1 MNNNLGKNTYCK
13 IITEFVNKN
22 TNELLK
28 LVKKYQ
34 KLAIKSII
42 RQTLIHTQNFDF
54 AIRLND
60 VNDSV
65 VLKELL
71 TEIFAKKFQRINTKQ
86 LRELYNKSSTI
97 KDMKKHEIYRMFKP
111 LFAGNLE
118 TYNLI
123 FFKYINSNLINNLNG
138 GLKHTQQTWKQ
149 IHFYLSIINLNDN
162 IINSMLRV
170 IIENKAYIDNIHIN
184 VNEFVITN
192 NYTGIPKT
200 FEDIELES
208 ILLHKLKGKV
218 TKKIIIDVYESCIN
232 ENLNLDELKLRTK
245 LLIKLLSN

>member
-28 LVKKYQ
+28 LVQRYQ

-60 VNDSV
+60 VDDSD
-65 VLKELL
+65 VLRELL
-71 TEIFAKKFQRINTKQ
+71 TEIFATKFQRINTKQ

-97 KDMKKHEIYRMFKP
+97 KDIKKHEIYRLFKP
-111 LFAGNLE
+111 LFVGNLE

-138 GLKHTQQTWKQ
+138 GLKYTQQTWKQ

-162 IINSMLRV
+162 IIDSMLRV
-170 IIENKAYIDNIHIN
+170 IIENKVYIDNVYIN
-184 VNEFVITN
+184 INEFVITN

-208 ILLHKLKGKV
+208 LLLHKLKGKI
-218 TKKIIIDVYESCIN
+218 TKNNIITTYEKCCCDT
-232 ENLNLDELKLRTK
+232 ENITDIKTRTK
-245 LLIKLLSN
+245 LLMKLLC

>member
-65 VLKELL
+65 VLRELL
-71 TEIFAKKFQRINTKQ
+71 TEIFATKLQRINAKQ
-86 LRELYNKSSTI
+86 LKELYDKSSTV
-97 KDMKKHEIYRMFKP
+97 KDIKKHEIYQMFKP
-111 LFAGNLE
+111 LFAGNLG

-149 IHFYLSIINLNDN
+149 IRFYLSIINLNDN
-162 IINSMLRV
+162 IIDSMLRV
-170 IIENKAYIDNIHIN
+170 IIENKVYIDNIHIN

-208 ILLHKLKGKV
+208 LLLHKLKGKV
-218 TKKIIIDVYESCIN
+218 TKNNIITIYEKCCCDTENIN
-232 ENLNLDELKLRTK
+232 DLKTRTK
-245 LLIKLLSN
+245 ILMKLLC